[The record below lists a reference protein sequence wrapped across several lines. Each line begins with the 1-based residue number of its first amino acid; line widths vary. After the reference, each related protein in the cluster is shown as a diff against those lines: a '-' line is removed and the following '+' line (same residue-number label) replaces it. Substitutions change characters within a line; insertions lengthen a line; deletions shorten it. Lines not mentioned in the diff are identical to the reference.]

1 MKERILH
8 ILNSENDFVSGEEI
22 SNILGV
28 SRAAVW
34 KHMKALKEEG
44 YEIDSVSRKGYRL
57 IKSPDLLTEEEVKK
71 HVTASVMGSRIIH
84 FDSVDSTNTKAKE
97 LADKGQ
103 SHGTVIVGEE
113 QVAGKG
119 RLGRSWVSPKYKGIW
134 FSFILRPEIN
144 PMLIAKITQVAAAAV
159 VLAGEEMGFDFKVK
173 WPNDI
178 ILKNKK
184 VCGILTE
191 MSAELNQINYVIPGI
206 GINANLDPEDFDKE
220 LLEKASSIKMVTGKE
235 VDRKELVG
243 RIINNF
249 EKLYDSFMEDGRG
262 LDSIRICRDKSIL
275 IGKEVRI
282 IKGGETTEARVLD
295 LNDDG
300 ELLVERKTGEIEK
313 LFSGE
318 VSVRGKNGYVL

>member
-1 MKERILH
+1 MKEKIIH
-8 ILNSENDFVSGEEI
+8 ILNNEKDFVSGEEI
-22 SNILGV
+22 SRIMGV

-44 YEIDSVSRKGYRL
+44 YEIESVSRKGYRL

-71 HVTASVMGSRIIH
+71 HVSASVMGNKIIH
-84 FDSVDSTNTKAKE
+84 FDSLDSTNTMAKE

-103 SHGTVIVGEE
+103 DHGSLIIGEE
-113 QVAGKG
+113 QTSGKG

-134 FSFILRPEIN
+134 MSFILRPQIN
-144 PMLIAKITQVAAAAV
+144 PMLIARITQVGAAAV
-159 VLAGEEMGFDFKVK
+159 VRSGEEMDLDFKVK

-178 ILKNKK
+178 IFNNKK
-184 VCGILTE
+184 ICGILTE
-191 MSAELNQINYVIPGI
+191 MSSELNQINYVVLGI
-206 GINANLDPEDFDKE
+206 GINANLDPEDFDEE
-220 LLEKASSIKMVTGKE
+220 LLVKASSIKMESGKV

-249 EKLYDSFMEDGRG
+249 EKLYNSFMEDEKG
-262 LDSIRICRDKSIL
+262 LDSISICRKKSIL
-275 IGKEVRI
+275 IGKEVRV
-282 IKGGETTEARVLD
+282 IKGGKTTEAKVID

-300 ELLVERKTGEIEK
+300 ELLVEKRNGQVEK